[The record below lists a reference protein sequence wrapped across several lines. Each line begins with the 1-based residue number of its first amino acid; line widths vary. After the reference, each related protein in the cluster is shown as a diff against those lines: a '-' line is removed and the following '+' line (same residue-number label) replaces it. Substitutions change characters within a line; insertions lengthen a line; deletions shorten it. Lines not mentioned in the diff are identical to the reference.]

1 MNKAILNIQTNIVEN
16 VIVLDDKSSWSFP
29 DGFTVVDLVG
39 NAGIGWSYIN
49 GEFIAPIDPNE
60 S

>member
-1 MNKAILNIQTNIVEN
+1 MDKALVNIETNIVEN
-16 VIVLDDKSSWSFP
+16 VIVLDGKSSWSP
-29 DGFTVVDLVG
+29 PEGFTVVDLVG

-49 GEFIAPIDPNE
+49 GEFIAPTDPNE

>member
-1 MNKAILNIQTNIVEN
+1 MIKAIVSVETNLVDNIVVWDGETE
-16 VIVLDDKSSWSFP
+16 WQCP

-49 GEFIAPIDPNE
+49 GEFIAPTDPNE